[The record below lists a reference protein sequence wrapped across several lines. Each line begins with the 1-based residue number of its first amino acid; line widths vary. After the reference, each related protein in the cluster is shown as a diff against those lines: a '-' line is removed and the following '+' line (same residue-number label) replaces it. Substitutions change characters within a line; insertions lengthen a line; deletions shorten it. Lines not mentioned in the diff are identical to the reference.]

1 MQYDYRCPDCNTVL
15 TIERSI
21 HEEPREPS
29 CFDCHIPMIRKWDS
43 PGVTFKG
50 KGFYSTGGQCY
61 TLDLGRQFRLMSA
74 SKNPTGS
81 ADGVFV
87 LPGKG

>member
-1 MQYDYRCPDCNTVL
+1 MQYDYRCPDCNGEI

-21 HEEPREPS
+21 HEDPREPS

-50 KGFYSTGGQCY
+50 KGFYSTGG
-61 TLDLGRQFRLMSA
+61 
-74 SKNPTGS
+74 
-81 ADGVFV
+81 
-87 LPGKG
+87 